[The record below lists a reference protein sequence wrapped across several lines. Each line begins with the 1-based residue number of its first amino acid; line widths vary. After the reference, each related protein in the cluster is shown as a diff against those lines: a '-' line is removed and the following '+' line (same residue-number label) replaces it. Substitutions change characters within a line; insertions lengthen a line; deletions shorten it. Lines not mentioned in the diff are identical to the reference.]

1 MLKKTSLALGGAALF
16 LAWNGLLLLFLWSRP
31 GGVPGPQSAENPESS
46 RLLPAQLLQLAQ
58 DAEAELRLQREL
70 LLQIQRF
77 GRRQRQKTPEP
88 PRPPAA
94 GTEAELPV
102 IPVLVLACDRSSV
115 RRCLDKILRY
125 RPSARRFPVIV
136 SQDCGH
142 AETARVIASY
152 GRAVAH
158 IRQPDLSD
166 IPVPPEHR
174 KFQGYYR
181 ISRHYRWALGQVFR
195 TFRYRAAIVVE
206 DDLEVAPDFFEY
218 FQAVFP
224 LLRRDPSLWCA
235 SAWNDNGKEAMVD
248 AGRAELLYRTDFFP
262 GLGWLLLA
270 ELWDEL
276 EPKWPPAF
284 WDDWMRQP
292 EQRRGRSCVR
302 PEVSRTMTF
311 GRKGV
316 SHGQFFDQYLKFI
329 KLNDRFVP
337 FTQLDL
343 SYLRKEEYERSFLHQ
358 VYSAPEV
365 TLEELQR
372 DAGAEPGPVRLQYR
386 GRDAFKALAKALG
399 LMDDL
404 KSGVPRAGY
413 RGIVSFVRRGRRV
426 FLAPPSDWTGYDP
439 SWS

>member
-1 MLKKTSLALGGAALF
+1 MLKKTSLALWGAALF

-31 GGVPGPQSAENPESS
+31 GALPGPQSPQNPESS

-70 LLQIQRF
+70 LLQIQKFSRL
-77 GRRQRQKTPEP
+77 QRQKTPKP
-88 PRPPAA
+88 PQIASS
-94 GTEAELPV
+94 TEAEFPV

-152 GRAVAH
+152 GPAVAH

-166 IPVPPEHR
+166 IAVPPEHR
-174 KFQGYYR
+174 KFQGYYK

-224 LLRRDPSLWCA
+224 LLQRDPSLWCI
-235 SAWNDNGKEAMVD
+235 SAWNDNGKEGLVD
-248 AGRAELLYRTDFFP
+248 AGHAELLYRTDFFP

-343 SYLRKEEYERSFLHQ
+343 SYLKKEEYERLFLQQ

-365 TLEELQR
+365 KLEELQK
-372 DAGAEPGPVRLQYR
+372 DAGRDLGPVRLQYR
-386 GRDAFKALAKALG
+386 GRDSFKALAKALG

-413 RGIVSFVRRGRRV
+413 RGVVSFVCRGRRV

>member
-31 GGVPGPQSAENPESS
+31 AAPPSPRHPESAGGS

-70 LLQIQRF
+70 LLQIRKFSRPQH
-77 GRRQRQKTPEP
+77 QKTPKP
-88 PRPPAA
+88 PQTAPSAA
-94 GTEAELPV
+94 PELPV

-152 GRAVAH
+152 GQAVAH

-166 IPVPPEHR
+166 IAVPPEHR

-224 LLRRDPSLWCA
+224 LLQRDPSLWCI

-248 AGRAELLYRTDFFP
+248 AAHAELLYRTDFFP

-343 SYLRKEEYERSFLHQ
+343 SYLKKEEYERFFLQQ
-358 VYSAPEV
+358 VYSAPEIQI
-365 TLEELQR
+365 EELQK
-372 DAGAEPGPVRLQYR
+372 DAGRDLGPVRLQYR
-386 GRDAFKALAKALG
+386 GRDSFKALAKALG

-413 RGIVSFVRRGRRV
+413 RGIVSFMCRGRRV

>member
-31 GGVPGPQSAENPESS
+31 GNIPSPQSPQSPEGS

-58 DAEAELRLQREL
+58 DAEAELRLQRDL
-70 LLQIQRF
+70 LLQIQKF
-77 GRRQRQKTPEP
+77 SRRQRQKTPEP
-88 PRPPAA
+88 PQIPS
-94 GTEAELPV
+94 TEAEFPV

-152 GRAVAH
+152 GQAVAH

-166 IPVPPEHR
+166 IAVPPEHR
-174 KFQGYYR
+174 KFQGYYK

-224 LLRRDPSLWCA
+224 LLQRDPSLWCI

-248 AGRAELLYRTDFFP
+248 AGHAELLYRTDFFP

-343 SYLRKEEYERSFLHQ
+343 SYLKKEEYERFFLQQ
-358 VYSAPEV
+358 VYSAPEIKI
-365 TLEELQR
+365 EELQK
-372 DAGAEPGPVRLQYR
+372 DAGRDLGAVRLQYR
-386 GRDAFKALAKALG
+386 GRDSFKALAKALG

-413 RGIVSFVRRGRRV
+413 RGIVSFVCRGRRV

>member
-1 MLKKTSLALGGAALF
+1 T
-16 LAWNGLLLLFLWSRP
+16 P
-31 GGVPGPQSAENPESS
+31 G
-46 RLLPAQLLQLAQ
+46 
-58 DAEAELRLQREL
+58 
-70 LLQIQRF
+70 
-77 GRRQRQKTPEP
+77 P

-94 GTEAELPV
+94 TEAEAPV

-115 RRCLDKILRY
+115 RRCLDKLLRY

-166 IPVPPEHR
+166 IAVPPEHR

-218 FQAVFP
+218 FQAALP
-224 LLRRDPSLWCA
+224 LLQRDPSLWCV

-343 SYLRKEEYERSFLHQ
+343 SYLKKEEYERFFLQQ

-365 TLEELQR
+365 KIEELQK
-372 DAGAEPGPVRLQYR
+372 DAGTDSGPVRLQYR
-386 GRDAFKALAKALG
+386 GRDSFKALAKALG

-413 RGIVSFVRRGRRV
+413 RGIVSFVCRGRRV

>member
-1 MLKKTSLALGGAALF
+1 MLKKTSLALAGAALF

-31 GGVPGPQSAENPESS
+31 GAVPGAQNAKNPQNSP
-46 RLLPAQLLQLAQ
+46 LLPAQLLQLAQ

-77 GRRQRQKTPEP
+77 SQMRRQKTPKP
-88 PRPPAA
+88 PQSDAE
-94 GTEAELPV
+94 EAPV

-142 AETARVIASY
+142 AETAKVIASY
-152 GRAVAH
+152 GAAVAH

-166 IPVPPEHR
+166 VAVPPEHR
-174 KFQGYYR
+174 KFQGYYK

-218 FQAVFP
+218 FQAVLP
-224 LLRRDPSLWCA
+224 LLQRDPSLWCA
-235 SAWNDNGKEAMVD
+235 SAWNDNGKEGLVD
-248 AGRAELLYRTDFFP
+248 AARAELLYRTDFFP

-343 SYLRKEEYERSFLHQ
+343 SYLKKDEYERFFLQQ
-358 VYSAPEV
+358 VYSAPEIK
-365 TLEELQR
+365 LDELQKGSGR
-372 DAGAEPGPVRLQYR
+372 DLGPVRLQYR
-386 GRDAFKALAKALG
+386 GRDSFKALAKALG

-413 RGIVSFVRRGRRV
+413 RGIVSFVCRGRRV

>member
-31 GGVPGPQSAENPESS
+31 GALPGPQSPQNPDGS

-58 DAEAELRLQREL
+58 DAEAELRLQRDL
-70 LLQIQRF
+70 LLQIRELGRLQRL
-77 GRRQRQKTPEP
+77 RTPKP
-88 PRPPAA
+88 PRTAPAA
-94 GTEAELPV
+94 EAELPV

-166 IPVPPEHR
+166 IAVPPEHR

-224 LLRRDPSLWCA
+224 LLQRDPSLWCA

-248 AGRAELLYRTDFFP
+248 AGHAELLYRTDFFP

-343 SYLRKEEYERSFLHQ
+343 SYLKKEEYERFFLQQ
-358 VYSAPEV
+358 VYSAPEIKI
-365 TLEELQR
+365 EELQK
-372 DAGAEPGPVRLQYR
+372 DAGRDLGAVRLQYR
-386 GRDAFKALAKALG
+386 GRDSFKALAKALG

-413 RGIVSFVRRGRRV
+413 RGIVSFMCRGRRV